1 MEQLIDFRAPEVQA
15 VLPLLLEDKS
25 TKRNLVWATDPPEA
39 LRDVADDKSEI
50 TIPQLQ
56 RMGYEAILPRMMK
69 QADTQQERTRKKGEV
84 FSPAWVCNK
93 MNNALDADWFGPD
106 APKSLFTEELP
117 QSWQTTTE
125 PVLFDKSHKWEKY
138 VDSRR
143 LEVTC
148 GEAPF
153 LASRYDA
160 ATGELIPVG
169 NRIGILDRKLRVV
182 NENTSTEADWVK
194 WSIRAIQSTYGYE
207 WQGDNLLLAR
217 TNILL
222 TFIEYLQDRWR
233 RSPTTKEL
241 KTVANVIAWNLWQM
255 DGLSLSIPGGKPQP
269 ETEQLDLFSMLG
281 SAEEQPPAVSC
292 KVKDWRRNKTQDFET
307 IQEGSTSMK
316 FDYVIGNPPYQ
327 DERQGT
333 SNTATPVYHQFM
345 DASYEVADKVL
356 LITPARYLFNT
367 GYTPKKWNQ
376 ERLDDE
382 HFKIEHYYADATE
395 AFKGVDIKGGVAIS
409 YRDADK
415 RFEPIQVFTPFPTL
429 NKIFHKVID
438 RKDFASLC
446 DIVVTSFAYHFTKT
460 LYEENPELKGRASKG
475 HDFDLQSNVFETLPE
490 VFFGDKPDSDD
501 YIRILGRIDNQ
512 RCWKYI
518 KRRYVTKVENLD
530 TYKLFLSKANGAGQF
545 GETLPDGILG
555 RPGDGATI
563 TFLSIGSFET
573 AGEVE
578 MCAKYLKTKFARAL
592 LGVLKATQNGSKPVF
607 RMIPI
612 QDFTSH
618 SDIDWSRSIAEIDQQ
633 LYRKYGLTA
642 DEINFIET
650 HVKEMA

>member
-1 MEQLIDFRAPEVQA
+1 
-15 VLPLLLEDKS
+15 
-25 TKRNLVWATDPPEA
+25 
-39 LRDVADDKSEI
+39 
-50 TIPQLQ
+50 
-56 RMGYEAILPRMMK
+56 
-69 QADTQQERTRKKGEV
+69 
-84 FSPAWVCNK
+84 
-93 MNNALDADWFGPD
+93 
-106 APKSLFTEELP
+106 
-117 QSWQTTTE
+117 
-125 PVLFDKSHKWEKY
+125 
-138 VDSRR
+138 
-143 LEVTC
+143 
-148 GEAPF
+148 
-153 LASRYDA
+153 
-160 ATGELIPVG
+160 
-169 NRIGILDRKLRVV
+169 
-182 NENTSTEADWVK
+182 
-194 WSIRAIQSTYGYE
+194 
-207 WQGDNLLLAR
+207 
-217 TNILL
+217 
-222 TFIEYLQDRWR
+222 
-233 RSPTTKEL
+233 
-241 KTVANVIAWNLWQM
+241 
-255 DGLSLSIPGGKPQP
+255 
-269 ETEQLDLFSMLG
+269 
-281 SAEEQPPAVSC
+281 
-292 KVKDWRRNKTQDFET
+292 
-307 IQEGSTSMK
+307 MK

-345 DASYEVADKVL
+345 DASYEVANKVL

-376 ERLDDE
+376 ERLEDE
-382 HFKIEHYYADATE
+382 HFKIEQYYADATE

-415 RFEPIQVFTPFPTL
+415 HFEPIQVFTPFPTL
-429 NKIFHKVID
+429 NKIFHKVIE
-438 RKDFASLC
+438 RKDFSSLC

-490 VFFGDKPDSDD
+490 VFFDDKPDSGD

-530 TYKLFLSKANGAGQF
+530 SYKLFLSKANGTGQF

-573 AGEVE
+573 TGEVE

-607 RMIPI
+607 RMISL
-612 QDFTSH
+612 QDFTTY
-618 SDIDWSRSIAEIDQQ
+618 SDIDWNKSVAEIDQQ
-633 LYRKYGLTA
+633 LYHKYDLTA